1 MTVANNGGKM
11 SGNAKTLYMCFI
23 DYTKAFDR
31 IMHDMLFEILSKA
44 VATDKEINIIKSI
57 YFQQKAT
64 VRYEYETSEEITIKR
79 GVRQGCIILS
89 SCLVN
94 IYTEYLIREALEDGE
109 RINISG
115 QNITNIRYADD
126 TIILAESEQQPQHN
140 DW

>member
-44 VATDKEINIIKSI
+44 VVTDKEINIIKSI

-89 SCLVN
+89 SCLAN

-140 DW
+140 D

>member
-1 MTVANNGGKM
+1 
-11 SGNAKTLYMCFI
+11 MCFI

-44 VATDKEINIIKSI
+44 VVTDKEINIIKSI

-64 VRYEYETSEEITIKR
+64 VRYEYETSEKISIKQ

-140 DW
+140 D